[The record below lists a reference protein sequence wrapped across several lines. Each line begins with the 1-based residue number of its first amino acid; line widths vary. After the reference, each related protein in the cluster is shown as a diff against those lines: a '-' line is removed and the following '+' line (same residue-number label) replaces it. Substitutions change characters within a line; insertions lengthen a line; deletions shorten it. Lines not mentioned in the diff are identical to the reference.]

1 MNQIFIRIK
10 MSRTELAKQDKRF
23 HESIFKQT
31 VNHILV
37 GFLIAISYLPF
48 WILYR
53 LSDVFYLLLRFAVKY
68 RFKVITENLKYAFPE
83 KTEKEIGKI
92 RHKYYRHICDV
103 FFESVKLYSIS
114 DKEIEK
120 RLTISGIELANKY
133 FDEGREIIALAM
145 HYGNWEWTSFV
156 QSKLKHLILTIY
168 NPVRGNNA
176 LERFLVHN
184 RSKWGS
190 KCIPL
195 HKTMRSVI
203 EYNSKGIL
211 TGLWLAADQTPPAT
225 SKFWTIFLNRE
236 TPFFQGPEKIAS
248 NTNQPVFFQHTKK
261 TGRGKY
267 EIEYSVLFEN
277 PNEVEQKEIL
287 LAYVRKA
294 EEIIRQKPE
303 YYLWSHRRWKHK
315 RPDGIDLTV

>member
-1 MNQIFIRIK
+1 MD
-10 MSRTELAKQDKRF
+10 RTELAKRDKRF
-23 HESIFKQT
+23 YESIFKRLI
-31 VNHILV
+31 NNILV

-53 LSDVFYLLLRFAVKY
+53 ISDVFYLLLRFVIKY

-83 KTEKEIGKI
+83 KPETERNKI
-92 RHKYYRHICDV
+92 RNKFYRHFCDM
-103 FFESVKLYSIS
+103 FFESIKLYSIS
-114 DKEIEK
+114 DKEMKK
-120 RLTISGIELANKY
+120 RVVTKGTEIANVF
-133 FDEGREIIALAM
+133 FDNGRSVIALAM
-145 HYGNWEWTSFV
+145 HHNNWEWTCFV
-156 QSKLKHLILTIY
+156 QSRLKHHILNIY
-168 NPVRGNNA
+168 NPIRGNIA
-176 LERFLVHN
+176 MEKFLLHN
-184 RSKWGS
+184 RQKWGS
-190 KCIPL
+190 ESIPV
-195 HKTMRSVI
+195 HKTARAVI
-203 EYNSKGIL
+203 EYNLKGRL

-248 NTNQPVFFQHTKK
+248 STNQPVFFQHTKK

-277 PNEVEQKEIL
+277 PKEVEQKEIL

-294 EEIIRQKPE
+294 EEIIRKEPE

-315 RPDGIDLTV
+315 RPEGIQLTV

>member
-1 MNQIFIRIK
+1 MNRK
-10 MSRTELAKQDKRF
+10 ELAKIDKRF
-23 HESIFKQT
+23 HENTFKQII
-31 VNHILV
+31 NHILV
-37 GFLIAISYLPF
+37 GLLIAVSWLPF

-53 LSDVFYLLLRFAVKY
+53 LSDVLYIIIRFVIKY
-68 RFKVITENLKYAFPE
+68 RSKVITENLNYAFPE
-83 KTEKEIGKI
+83 KTELEISQI
-92 RHKYYRHICDV
+92 RNKFYRHICDII
-103 FFESVKLYSIS
+103 FESVKIYSMS
-114 DKEIEK
+114 DKEMEE
-120 RLTISGIELANKY
+120 RLTIKGTDKANEF
-133 FDEGREIIALAM
+133 FDQGRSIVALAM
-145 HYGNWEWTSFV
+145 HHNNWEWTSFV

-176 LERFLVHN
+176 MEKFLVHN

-190 KCIPL
+190 KCIPV
-195 HKTMRSVI
+195 HKTARSVI

-225 SKFWTIFLNRE
+225 SKFWTVFMNRE
-236 TPFFQGPEKIAS
+236 TPFFQGPEKIAAS
-248 NTNQPVFFQHTKK
+248 TNQPVFFQHTKK

-277 PNEVEQKEIL
+277 PKEVEQKEIL

-294 EEIIRQKPE
+294 EEIIRNEPE

-315 RPDGIDLTV
+315 RPEGIELTI